1 MQTQTLQQLRDN
13 VRRRA
18 DAEGRSALERHSED
32 SVDEAINLGRA
43 AFFRILT
50 MHGGEDRVLTT
61 QTINTV
67 ANTSTYALA
76 ADFQALISVD
86 MVAQGRNYWLQPF
99 QHEERGAL
107 SDPSLSYS
115 GYPYWYRLTAET
127 IELLPTPKQVV
138 PVTLRYVNVP
148 AELSAASDTWDTIA
162 RLDEFAIYYAA
173 RVLCEKDR
181 AWDVVD
187 RYGARIAEL
196 TGDIVTFA
204 RSRDKAGPPRM
215 RDVYAARNR
224 RGPGRFA

>member
-18 DAEGRSALERHSED
+18 DAEGRSALDRHSED
-32 SVDEAINLGRA
+32 SVDEAIELGRA

-67 ANTSTYALA
+67 VNTTTYALA
-76 ADFQALISVD
+76 ADFQQLISVD
-86 MVAQGRNYWLQPF
+86 LTSQGRNYWLQPF

-115 GYPYWYRLTAET
+115 GDPRWYRLTAET
-127 IELLPTPKQVV
+127 IELLPTPKSVLV
-138 PVTLRYVNVP
+138 VTLRYAKAP
-148 AELSAASDTWDTIA
+148 AELTGPSDVWDTIA
-162 RLDEFAIYYAA
+162 RLDEFAVYYAA
-173 RVLCEKDR
+173 RILCEKDR

-215 RDVYAARNR
+215 RDVYAARSR
-224 RGPGRFA
+224 RSRWA